1 MNYSIFGG
9 ITQQKTRNI
18 LSILQGGL
26 SALFNN
32 HFHLYFNNLF
42 TLLNSFQNILDLPQ
56 EKCIFLKNY
65 SFWVVTI
72 LLSELDN
79 APLENTEL

>member
-18 LSILQGGL
+18 LSTLQGGL

>member
-1 MNYSIFGG
+1 MNYPIFGG

-18 LSILQGGL
+18 LSTLQGGL